1 MSATDLRPTQME
13 FEGMGASEPGALGD
27 EDTDLSILGEAG
39 PDFDRSR
46 SEQDN
51 AVRAEAM
58 REAMSDIA
66 NIVTR
71 AAQSKEKLTRA
82 TIKAKFG
89 RSGADDR
96 PLVFV
101 VIHALTTEQVAKNVE
116 VAKEAGADGVFL
128 INHDFDYPQLLPIIR
143 HVRGLFPD
151 LFLGSN
157 FHTLNG
163 ADAFPILGRL
173 AREGVKLDAFW
184 ADNAC
189 IDHER
194 ALPEQPM
201 AAKILDTRA
210 SSGWDGLYFG
220 GTAFKNPRNHVKLC
234 RPVPLEAS
242 ASVAATAAH
251 YMDVVTTSG
260 PASGEAPTIDK
271 IQAMREGCKETP
283 LAVASGVG
291 ADNVAQ
297 LAPYV
302 DAFLVASSVQ
312 ADTHNI
318 DPAKLAAFMA
328 QLSSAPGP

>member
-39 PDFDRSR
+39 ADFDRSR
-46 SEQDN
+46 SDQDSG
-51 AVRAEAM
+51 VRADAM

-71 AAQSKEKLTRA
+71 AAQSKEKLTRSA
-82 TIKAKFG
+82 IKAKFG
-89 RSGADDR
+89 RAPGEHR
-96 PLVFV
+96 PLAFV
-101 VIHALTTEQVAKNVE
+101 VIHALTTEQVAKNVQIALE
-116 VAKEAGADGVFL
+116 EGADGVFL

-151 LFLGSN
+151 LFLGTN
-157 FHTLNG
+157 FHTMNG

-173 AREGVKLDAFW
+173 AREGVKIDAYW

-194 ALPEQPM
+194 PHTEQPM
-201 AAKILDTRA
+201 ASKILETRA

-220 GTAFKNPRNHVKLC
+220 GTAFKNPKNHVKLC
-234 RPVPLEAS
+234 RAVPVEAS
-242 ASVAATAAH
+242 ASVAATAAG

-260 PASGEAPTIDK
+260 PASGEAPEPEK
-271 IQAMREGCKETP
+271 IMGMREGCKETP
-283 LAVASGVG
+283 LALASGVSE
-291 ADNVAQ
+291 ANVAQ
-297 LAPYV
+297 FAAQV
-302 DAFLVASSVQ
+302 DAFLLATSIQS
-312 ADTHNI
+312 DSHNI
-318 DPAKLAAFMA
+318 DGGKLRAFLTNLRAAV
-328 QLSSAPGP
+328 P